1 MLYRNTWTVE
11 GPILMQMCVIQY
23 YLFGMHV
30 LIDGNQRTNNVRYNY
45 TLVALPE
52 MDEYPLHR
60 VRSPAQPGKR
70 QETINFSFPFSGFPI
85 LQSHVHPCFAIFH
98 AGLFAEHVRGFRP
111 HISPDLFSRI
121 TSMIGTYTTWIVT
134 KPDTA
139 FYEQPRV
146 PRDDDHPSESGWTR
160 TGRLDEPP
168 PRRSL
173 RLQGKND
180 RQVSPSEGRGGKK
193 RQRDDNQRDCHGDTG
208 YQDCGLRALKAEPPH
223 PHTYKRKR
231 GFVLDWV
238 SSVAG
243 QTFVEDDTMILQK
256 NQTYDVSAIND
267 DRFPRPPLIGL
278 VIFS

>member
-1 MLYRNTWTVE
+1 M
-11 GPILMQMCVIQY
+11 IQY
-23 YLFGMHV
+23 HLFKMHV

-70 QETINFSFPFSGFPI
+70 QETMNLSFPFSGFPI
-85 LQSHVHPCFAIFH
+85 LQSHVHPCFAICH
-98 AGLFAEHVRGFRP
+98 AGIRVNHLRGLREHFG
-111 HISPDLFSRI
+111 SDLFFRI
-121 TSMIGTYTTWIVT
+121 TSMRSTYSSWTTIE
-134 KPDTA
+134 PDMA

-146 PRDDDHPSESGWTR
+146 PRDEDHPSESGWTR
-160 TGRLDEPP
+160 TGRLDKPP
-168 PRRSL
+168 LRRSL
-173 RLQGKND
+173 RLQGRND

-193 RQRDDNQRDCHGDTG
+193 RQRSDNQRDCHGDTG
-208 YQDCGLRALKAEPPH
+208 YQDHGLRALKAELSH

-256 NQTYDVSAIND
+256 SQTHDVSAID
-267 DRFPRPPLIGL
+267 DDLFPCPPVDRTCHILIVTG
-278 VIFS
+278 